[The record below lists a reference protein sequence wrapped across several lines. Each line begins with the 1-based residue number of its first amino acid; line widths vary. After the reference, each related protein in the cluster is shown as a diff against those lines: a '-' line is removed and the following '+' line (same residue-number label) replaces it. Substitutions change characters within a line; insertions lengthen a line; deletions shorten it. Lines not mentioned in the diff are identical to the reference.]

1 MKRETTKLSVN
12 INKIATLRNARG
24 KNTPDLIY
32 FAKIIL
38 KSKACGLTAH
48 PRPDERHIRYTD
60 ILELNRLLKDYP
72 NKEFNIE
79 GYPSSNFIDLIKQV
93 KPQQCTLVP
102 DPPEVLTSNAGWD
115 FIKHKP
121 LLKPITKELKSAQ
134 IRVSLFLDPFIMDEK
149 QYKALQEIAPDRI
162 ELYTLAY
169 AENYNSPDK
178 SNVLKQYKQC
188 AHQARQLNMQL
199 NAGHDLNQKN
209 LLALLKTIPQIKEVS
224 IGQAL
229 ITESLEEG
237 ILTTINK
244 YIKIIDTAFASL

>member
-1 MKRETTKLSVN
+1 MKLEKTKLSVN

-60 ILELNRLLKDYP
+60 ILELNQLLKNYP

-79 GYPSSNFIDLIKQV
+79 GYPSDNFIDLIKQV

-102 DPPEVLTSNAGWD
+102 DSPEALTSNAGWS

-121 LLKPITKELKSAQ
+121 LLKQITQELKSSQ
-134 IRVSLFLDPFIMDEK
+134 IRVSLFLDPFIMNKK
-149 QYKALQEIAPDRI
+149 QYTALREISPNRI
-162 ELYTLAY
+162 ELYTSAY
-169 AENYNSPDK
+169 AENYKNQSI
-178 SNVLKQYKQC
+178 LHQYKQC
-188 AHQARQLNMQL
+188 ANQVNQLNMQV
-199 NAGHDLNQKN
+199 NAGHDLNQQN
-209 LLALLKTIPQIKEVS
+209 LSELLKTVPQIKEVS

-229 ITESLEEG
+229 IATALEEG
-237 ILTTINK
+237 ILNTINK
-244 YIKIIDTAFASL
+244 YIKIIDKVFEADFL